1 MAIQSEGRYA
11 AEFLLYDEPYISRDE
26 VTLAAGTS
34 GQILAAGTVLGK
46 ITTGGKYAA
55 YDDGLS
61 NGAQTAVAVLLNPV
75 DITADVTAVVI
86 ARFAAVKTAAL
97 QWHADA
103 DADAKTA
110 AYTALAL
117 KNIIVR

>member
-1 MAIQSEGRYA
+1 MATQTEGRYA
-11 AEFLLYDEPYISRDE
+11 GEFLLYEEPLMSRDE
-26 VTLAAGTS
+26 VTLAAGSS
-34 GQILAAGTVLGK
+34 GEVLAAGTVLGK
-46 ITTGGKYAA
+46 ITTGGKYTA
-55 YDDGLS
+55 YDDGLT
-61 NGAQTAVAVLLNPV
+61 NGAQTAVAVLLSPV

-86 ARFAAVKTAAL
+86 ARLAAVKTAAL

-103 DADAKTA
+103 DATAKTA

>member
-1 MAIQSEGRYA
+1 MASQSEGQYA
-11 AEFLLYDEPYISRDE
+11 GEFLLYDEPYISRDE

-46 ITTGGKYAA
+46 ITTGGKYTA

-61 NGAQTAVAVLLNPV
+61 NGAQTAVAVLLAPT

-97 QWHADA
+97 QWHTDVDA
-103 DADAKTA
+103 TAKTA

-117 KNIIVR
+117 KNIMVR

>member
-1 MAIQSEGRYA
+1 MATQTEGRYA
-11 AEFLLYDEPYISRDE
+11 GEFLLYEEPLMSRDE
-26 VTLAAGTS
+26 VTLAAGSS
-34 GQILAAGTVLGK
+34 GEVLAAGTVLGK
-46 ITTGGKYAA
+46 ITTGGKYTA
-55 YDDGLS
+55 YDDGLV
-61 NGAQTAVAVLLNPV
+61 NGAQTAVAVLLSPV

-86 ARFAAVKTAAL
+86 ARLAAVKTAAL

-103 DADAKTA
+103 DATAKTA